1 MANMIMT
8 LPNGLVIKAK
18 VSKVKTESEGNPP
31 IIQRTEEGLLVSK
44 MRETETGQM
53 FNKFSYINVD
63 SHGERVPK
71 KTKLLD
77 YMLNEEGK
85 EVRVKPFESTGHVN
99 LSWDY
104 SIPANYV
111 SQLLQESVYE
121 VYAEGNEMGQLC
133 EVIDEAIEKD
143 VAFIYENFI
152 WRKGYTSHHAVFIPF
167 RSASGEY
174 GLVMVTT
181 QGKAI
186 YEHRMSLEVEE
197 EAKEVKVLPSLLNAF
212 IGD

>member
-1 MANMIMT
+1 MANMIVT
-8 LPNGLVIKAK
+8 LPNGLVIKTK
-18 VSKVKTESEGNPP
+18 ISKVKTESEDRSA
-31 IIQRTEEGLLVSK
+31 IIRRTEEGLLVSK
-44 MRETETGQM
+44 LRQTDTGQV
-53 FNKFSYINVD
+53 FDKFSYIDVD
-63 SHGERVPK
+63 SHGK
-71 KTKLLD
+71 KLTKKDKILD
-77 YMLNEEGK
+77 YILNEKGE
-85 EVRVKPFESTGHVN
+85 EVRVKPFESTGHVT

-121 VYAEGNEMGQLC
+121 VYAEGTEMRQLC

-143 VAFIYENFI
+143 VAFIHENFI

-167 RSASGEY
+167 RSVEGKY

-181 QGKAI
+181 QGKSL
-186 YEHRMSLEVEE
+186 YEHRMFLEAED

-212 IGD
+212 IG